1 MSLEVGQ
8 LKKVLDL
15 VDDDFEIEYVDDV
28 TNHLISDKI
37 EIDLSNKK
45 LIFKSE

>member
-1 MSLEVGQ
+1 MLLEVGQ

-15 VDDDFEIEYVDDV
+15 VDDDFKIEYVDDV
-28 TNHLISDKI
+28 TNHLISDRI